1 VVTVNFTVFVSQ
13 EESTQ
18 LSSTPSA
25 SAHSQD
31 DSILLGD
38 MTGLVFHV
46 DRMHVDA
53 PVPEVPQQPEP
64 AQEDDIL
71 CEPSQKATGCV
82 HLVTDSDGAPALD
95 EDGFV
100 TWVASPSQA
109 KEDIPTSPSH
119 AD

>member
-1 VVTVNFTVFVSQ
+1 MTVNFTVFVSE
-13 EESTQ
+13 EESTH

-25 SAHSQD
+25 FAHSQD

-38 MTGLVFHV
+38 MTELVLHV

-53 PVPEVPQQPEP
+53 PIPEVRQQLEP
-64 AQEDDIL
+64 VQEDDIL
-71 CEPSQKATGCV
+71 CEPSQNATGYV
-82 HLVTDSDGAPALD
+82 HLVTHSDGASALD

-100 TWVASPSQA
+100 TWVASPSRA
-109 KEDIPTSPSH
+109 KEDIPSTPSH